1 MNNEL
6 INLRTI
12 YLTTVVILLCIVLI
26 RTYVNDDFFVTSMKT
41 KIIQNINCDYWCL
54 SHLIMYI
61 LLGYYAPQY
70 WYISFILSIIIE
82 LLEEYMKKNNIKIYP
97 SLKKD
102 IITNTLG
109 LILGLIIRFI

>member
-1 MNNEL
+1 
-6 INLRTI
+6 
-12 YLTTVVILLCIVLI
+12 
-26 RTYVNDDFFVTSMKT
+26 
-41 KIIQNINCDYWCL
+41 
-54 SHLIMYI
+54 MYI

-82 LLEEYMKKNNIKIYP
+82 VLEEYMKKNNIKIYP

-109 LILGLIIRFI
+109 LILGLIIRYY

>member
-6 INLRTI
+6 INLITI
-12 YLTTVVILLCIVLI
+12 YFITGIGILFVVLI

-54 SHLIMYI
+54 SYFIMYI

-82 LLEEYMKKNNIKIYP
+82 VLEEYMKKNNIKIYP

-109 LILGLIIRFI
+109 LILGLIIRYT